1 MSSTTMTRWTILFL
15 YKELV
20 PKFPTLI
27 QFMLL
32 RPVLKGN
39 NKALAENG
47 EDGIAM
53 LILYAN

>member
-1 MSSTTMTRWTILFL
+1 
-15 YKELV
+15 
-20 PKFPTLI
+20 
-27 QFMLL
+27 MLL

-53 LILYAN
+53 LILYAS

>member
-1 MSSTTMTRWTILFL
+1 MDQSFFIQRARTKIPNSDIVHVTR
-15 YKELV
+15 
-20 PKFPTLI
+20 
-27 QFMLL
+27 

-53 LILYAN
+53 LILYAS

>member
-1 MSSTTMTRWTILFL
+1 
-15 YKELV
+15 
-20 PKFPTLI
+20 
-27 QFMLL
+27 MLL

-53 LILYAN
+53 LMQKMEKMGLLC

>member
-1 MSSTTMTRWTILFL
+1 MDHSFFIQRARTKIPNSDIVHVTR
-15 YKELV
+15 
-20 PKFPTLI
+20 
-27 QFMLL
+27 

-53 LILYAN
+53 LMQKMEKMGLLC

>member
-1 MSSTTMTRWTILFL
+1 MDHSFFI
-15 YKELV
+15 YKELI

-27 QFMLL
+27 QFVLL

-39 NKALAENG
+39 NKALSENG